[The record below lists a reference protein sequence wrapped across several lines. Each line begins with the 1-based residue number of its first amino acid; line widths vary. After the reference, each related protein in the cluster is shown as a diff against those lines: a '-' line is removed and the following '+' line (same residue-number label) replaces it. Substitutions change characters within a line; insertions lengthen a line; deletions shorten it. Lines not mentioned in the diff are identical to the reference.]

1 MKSWKVLY
9 AEKPYSNYT
18 VGADFRT
25 DPSTFAILKP
35 AILTNS
41 IIEYRTLIKDV
52 PAGKL
57 YKAQVYAYNT
67 STQNKINKFIIS
79 REVYAPKVTTYLEFI
94 AADVPQELN
103 SGKGEV
109 ILTWNNVDTTRDDN
123 GYDIE
128 YVLGGTGLVNI
139 VRLPSG
145 TNTFTISNLQSKKY
159 QFKLKR
165 YDIDSN
171 AVEFISNEV
180 LVPNRTAPT
189 IPMFNSSM
197 ITWLDQGP
205 NSGSSQVVR
214 VQISIPVDATYI
226 QVLAVSGVGIKSSEK
241 LSVNGYYENTGVA
254 DGQIVSYKLRSID
267 ANGNYADS
275 GIVSLTI
282 DKRSTLAV
290 PSII

>member
-1 MKSWKVLY
+1 
-9 AEKPYSNYT
+9 
-18 VGADFRT
+18 
-25 DPSTFAILKP
+25 
-35 AILTNS
+35 
-41 IIEYRTLIKDV
+41 
-52 PAGKL
+52 
-57 YKAQVYAYNT
+57 
-67 STQNKINKFIIS
+67 
-79 REVYAPKVTTYLEFI
+79 
-94 AADVPQELN
+94 
-103 SGKGEV
+103 
-109 ILTWNNVDTTRDDN
+109 
-123 GYDIE
+123 
-128 YVLGGTGLVNI
+128 
-139 VRLPSG
+139 
-145 TNTFTISNLQSKKY
+145 
-159 QFKLKR
+159 LKR